1 MYFWISAFDH
11 RAIVPDKMH
20 IVQWQERELDYN
32 GLNSFLDEKQV
43 LDLFR
48 HEETKIN

>member
-1 MYFWISAFDH
+1 MLLFLSEGY
-11 RAIVPDKMH
+11 
-20 IVQWQERELDYN
+20 QWQERELDYN

-43 LDLFR
+43 LDLLR